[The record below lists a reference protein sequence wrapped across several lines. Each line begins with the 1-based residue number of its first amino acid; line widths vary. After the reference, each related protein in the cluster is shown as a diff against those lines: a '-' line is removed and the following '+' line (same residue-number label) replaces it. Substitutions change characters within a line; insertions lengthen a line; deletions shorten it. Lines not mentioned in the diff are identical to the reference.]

1 MEMICIAK
9 CTAIHK
15 ESKAQ
20 GFSTLKVGDVLTF
33 TATISSPG
41 RGSRGTYAK
50 CIEIKNNKTGEIR
63 YQTFGEIDK
72 RLSNYEFKQLNDKE
86 VTI

>member
-1 MEMICIAK
+1 MEMICVAR

-15 ESKAQ
+15 KSKAK
-20 GFSTLKVGDVLTF
+20 GFETLEVGDILTF

-50 CIEIKNNKTGEIR
+50 CIEIKNSKTGEIG
-63 YQTFGEIDK
+63 YQTFGEIEK
-72 RLSNYEFKQLNDKE
+72 RLNNFEFEQLNDKE
-86 VTI
+86 ATI

>member
-50 CIEIKNNKTGEIR
+50 CIKIKNNKTGEIG
-63 YQTFGEIDK
+63 YQTFGAIDK
-72 RLSNYEFKQLNDKE
+72 RLSNFEFKQLNE
-86 VTI
+86 VE

>member
-33 TATISSPG
+33 TAELVAFG
-41 RGSRGTYAK
+41 RSRNGTYAVYVE
-50 CIEIKNNKTGEIR
+50 IENERTAETAYKSFNELGHLLNN
-63 YQTFGEIDK
+63 F
-72 RLSNYEFKQLNDKE
+72 EFEQLNE
-86 VTI
+86 VE

>member
-1 MEMICIAK
+1 MEMICIAR

-15 ESKAQ
+15 KSKAK
-20 GFSTLKVGDVLTF
+20 GFETLEVGDILTF

-50 CIEIKNNKTGEIR
+50 CIEIKNNKTGEIG

-72 RLSNYEFKQLNDKE
+72 RLSNFKFEQLNDKE
-86 VTI
+86 VII

>member
-9 CTAIHK
+9 YTAINK
-15 ESKAQ
+15 KSKAQ
-20 GFSTLKVGDVLTF
+20 GFKTLEVGDILTF

-50 CIEIKNNKTGEIR
+50 CIEIKNNKTGEIG

-72 RLSNYEFKQLNDKE
+72 RLSNFEFEQINDKE
-86 VTI
+86 ATI